1 MTDVM
6 HADLTFGVPR
16 AGTVL
21 DSPGIRQTMLDM
33 MCAELSTSE
42 PYTATV
48 GAHDMPGACRGGPEL
63 QNEWLVDIKIA
74 SSSRLHCRVG

>member
-33 MCAELSTSE
+33 MCAELSASE

-48 GAHDMPGACRGGPEL
+48 GARS
-63 QNEWLVDIKIA
+63 V
-74 SSSRLHCRVG
+74 